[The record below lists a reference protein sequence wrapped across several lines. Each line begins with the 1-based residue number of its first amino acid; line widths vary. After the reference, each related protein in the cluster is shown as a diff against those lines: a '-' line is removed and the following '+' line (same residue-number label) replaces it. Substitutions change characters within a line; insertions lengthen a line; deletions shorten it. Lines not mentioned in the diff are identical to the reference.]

1 MALFLPYVA
10 VCHGILPTR
19 KEFRPENRVLFSNK
33 LGPQV
38 FFKADSSIFISF
50 FQSWHSGIN
59 WFNRKH
65 NLKDCGLL
73 P

>member
-38 FFKADSSIFISF
+38 FFKADSSIFIF
-50 FQSWHSGIN
+50 FFNLGI
-59 WFNRKH
+59 
-65 NLKDCGLL
+65 LGLIGSTENIT
-73 P
+73 